1 VSALD
6 PPITAVRAVVA
17 AALAEDLGVMGD
29 ITSLACVPAEVRATA
44 WFAAREGGVLAGTV
58 AATETFRQ
66 VDPDVAI
73 VWHARDGDTITAGER
88 LGEVEGRLRSILAG
102 ERVAL
107 NLLTHCSGVATLT
120 RRYVERAGAARIRD
134 TRKTLPGLRAL
145 QKAAVRAGGGANH
158 RDSLSD
164 AVLIK
169 DNHLSSAGIAKAVAS
184 ARSMWPGRIVEVEC
198 ETLEQVREA
207 KVARVDLVLL
217 DNMSPALVAEAVRAL
232 DGAALVEVSGRVT
245 LETVAE
251 YAEAGAAL
259 ISVGAITHSVP
270 TLDIGLDV
278 VESR

>member
-1 VSALD
+1 
-6 PPITAVRAVVA
+6 
-17 AALAEDLGVMGD
+17 
-29 ITSLACVPAEVRATA
+29 
-44 WFAAREGGVLAGTV
+44 
-58 AATETFRQ
+58 
-66 VDPDVAI
+66 
-73 VWHARDGDTITAGER
+73 
-88 LGEVEGRLRSILAG
+88 
-102 ERVAL
+102 
-107 NLLTHCSGVATLT
+107 
-120 RRYVERAGAARIRD
+120 
-134 TRKTLPGLRAL
+134 
-145 QKAAVRAGGGANH
+145 
-158 RDSLSD
+158 
-164 AVLIK
+164 
-169 DNHLSSAGIAKAVAS
+169 
-184 ARSMWPGRIVEVEC
+184 MWPGRIVEVEC